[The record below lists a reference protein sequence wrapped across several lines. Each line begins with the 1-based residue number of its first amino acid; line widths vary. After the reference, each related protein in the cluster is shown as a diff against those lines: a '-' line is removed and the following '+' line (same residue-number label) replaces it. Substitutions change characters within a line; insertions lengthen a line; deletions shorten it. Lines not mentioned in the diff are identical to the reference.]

1 MITTKEIIICKELID
16 IVDDILHERVTISYE
31 NKWAFPENEYLIDVF
46 EDIVNAHNDMLTVY
60 CSLYSNE
67 NEALSADIRKQL
79 KAFVAMLTE
88 EKSHGTKLISIATRD
103 ILPNDIKQPLD
114 LNTAQF
120 GFHRTSP
127 WKFVENYELNING
140 QSRCNTATEESP
152 IYTAEG
158 HRADKPM
165 RVIYMPCN
173 QKLKYFYVEME
184 GGQQ

>member
-16 IVDDILHERVTISYE
+16 IVDDILHERVTVSYD
-31 NKWAFPENEYLIDVF
+31 NKWVFPESEYLIDVF
-46 EDIVNAHNDMLTVY
+46 EDIVNAHNHMLTVY
-60 CSLYSNE
+60 CPLYSNE
-67 NEALSADIRKQL
+67 NEDLSVEIRKQL
-79 KAFVAMLTE
+79 KAFVATLRE
-88 EKSHGTKLISIATRD
+88 EKNHGMKLMSITTRD

-127 WKFVENYELNING
+127 WKFVENYKIISNG
-140 QSRCNTATEESP
+140 QVRSNTATPELP

-173 QKLKYFYVEME
+173 QKLKYFYVAIE
-184 GGQQ
+184 GEEK